1 MENFKLNFN
10 SDKPED
16 TDFLVVFDHFKK
28 KPNKLTIHDTFSSD
42 VFIDILKLSVE
53 NTFTEL
59 IPSIDG
65 YITNEKNLVKI
76 SEDIWCSFLSLDK
89 GTENHFIADVSFY
102 YRDISNLQKIN
113 EIINKISDFTDLEEE
128 ELELHKL
135 NTLAVNSGSLELERL
150 LILDKIETKN
160 YFNEKTNKSID
171 KLIKKINKS
180 EKGLT
185 IFSGEKGLGKTTMAK
200 YISTEIN
207 RMSIFIPNN
216 MIEITINN
224 PEFRNFIKSI
234 GKTLLII
241 DDCEFLTNNQFSKLN
256 HFTSSI
262 IQLVDGLLSDTLN
275 IHFLLIFNEDIEN
288 VDEDLLN
295 CNSLLDS
302 ITFDYLEEDV
312 ANDLCKS
319 LGYNQKIKT
328 PKRLLDIIK
337 NQKSDKSKKIGF

>member
-1 MENFKLNFN
+1 MENLNFN

-16 TDFLVVFDHFKK
+16 SISMIIFDHFKK
-28 KPNKLTIHDTFSSD
+28 KPNKLTIHDTFTPD
-42 VFIDILKLSVE
+42 IFIDILNLNVE
-53 NTFTEL
+53 NSFTEL

-76 SEDIWCSFLSLDK
+76 SEDIWCSFISLDK
-89 GTENHFIADVSFY
+89 GTENHFVADVCFY

-113 EIINKISDFTDLEEE
+113 EIINKISDFTDFEED

-135 NTLAVNSGSLELERL
+135 NTLVINSGSLEIERL
-150 LILDKIETKN
+150 PIGDKIEIKN

-185 IFSGEKGLGKTTMAK
+185 IFSGENGLGKTTMAK
-200 YISTEIN
+200 HISTEIN

-216 MIEITINN
+216 MIELTINN
-224 PEFRNFIKSI
+224 PEFRNFIKNV

-241 DDCEFLTNNQFSKLN
+241 DDCEFLTSNQPYKLN

-262 IQLVDGLLSDTLN
+262 TQLVDGFISDTLN

-302 ITFDYLEEDV
+302 ITFDYLETDV
-312 ANDLCKS
+312 ANDLYKS
-319 LGYNQKIKT
+319 LGYSQKIKT
-328 PKRLLDIIK
+328 PKRLIDIIK
-337 NQKSDKSKKIGF
+337 NNKSDKSKKIGF